1 MNMKSFLLTCGLL
14 MTGMLSA
21 ATATLNVDLTVT
33 HGVCSVVEGA
43 ESRKVV
49 FLVIDRSGSMGEA
62 TLSGDRTPNEALVD
76 SLKLQLAAIPRG
88 TEVHVIPFSSTI
100 WEEQTYKCF
109 DDKCRKAILD
119 FVEKEAPKG
128 QTVLYDAEDLVLS
141 AAAKIMD
148 RDANAEVR
156 VLVYTDG
163 EHLTPWNYEGEYKA
177 CYQNRTKGVG
187 RKRFENN
194 PNYRSDL
201 EGAKKKFK
209 TRFAGLISR
218 PNLEVEYE
226 WLSETDKPEAD
237 MVTKTPLPT
246 ELRSQTAG
254 LANPLASPEQT
265 VKGVLHLPI
274 SDKCWEEVKGKPIS
288 LDFEVDGKHV
298 TEVIKLEPGRH
309 SCKLAWPALP
319 TDESATAKISLSR
332 LPGGAKFELKEPKP
346 LQWNVPAQG
355 RVSVEVTSPAKD
367 VVVAFGS
374 KVSFMAKASDQ
385 ADVRWAVGPS
395 KKTLAGV
402 SAIWTADVAGTVP
415 YRVTASKTGFKSA
428 TASGTLEV
436 IRTGVE
442 VLCADSRYEVGK
454 ESVFQAKAVGPCLR
468 YVWSVDGRRVSG
480 EGDVL
485 KYVFEKSG
493 DHQVGVTAFYKNN
506 LQADSSPKAVSVAK
520 APFVEILAPV
530 AFDGDVENVAFQ
542 AEKPIDLAARVEGG
556 LTEVVWQF
564 KLKDKVIA
572 SIPTTVKD
580 GRAAGRYTPPKG
592 GYYDVIA
599 TGKGPAGEKTESV
612 QIFVK
617 SAEIRVDIT
626 NPKPNQDIDT
636 GKEFVLEAVVKG
648 PVKSVRW
655 KMTDRSTAKP
665 VSFGESVESAVVD
678 GKATMTAKLPLELGN
693 RSVTVEAEPV
703 LADPDQ
709 ADTVAP
715 GVIVINAK
723 TAAGIAYT
731 SETMGL
737 NWKKVKYGEQ
747 VKLAVTTSGAI
758 KKVAWFTCDGSGK
771 EVSLGKE
778 GPAVNVDIVPVRG
791 QSERHVDYFAK
802 GQMPDGSWIPV
813 EGIERITLRECCP
826 CSFDSSLNLQIKLNE
841 SRVGRDEQV
850 VAELTGD
857 KDCQIAEGSIVWYL
871 DGKKFKSGMRTLTMS
886 FDKSQ
891 YGSHILSVGGD
902 CKTCGRHFGATD
914 SQATDSQY
922 CRRTG
927 ASTETTIE
935 VIHKDPVA
943 CFVVENPSD
952 GGRIANPFSV
962 KLKSTSSGDI
972 DEYVWMRDGVEVGRG
987 GALKVF
993 TEMAPF
999 GRVACRYRLVVKN
1012 EQGKTTESEE
1022 VCVKTY
1028 NLWLVLGLGVL
1039 AVACIAYVWWLY
1051 SGNDPRFWTVE
1062 SVLEGKKNL
1071 SYDSIDFT
1079 MGKKVKII
1087 DFWSKME
1094 AEAVV
1099 PFWFLLKGI
1108 GDDQWSKGA
1117 KNGDVCLKISGMKQS
1132 RNGMKP
1138 VVVPSLGLEGGGD
1151 SVFPSVSSDH
1161 YHAKFI
1167 FHDKAHPEQA
1177 CVYMKFNCL
1186 GKNRNNSHLWIRVL
1200 LTALVAGAACALS
1213 WWLAF

>member
-1 MNMKSFLLTCGLL
+1 MKMKSFLMGCGVLVAGVLT
-14 MTGMLSA
+14 A
-21 ATATLNVDLTVT
+21 ATPTLNVDLTVT
-33 HGVCSVVEGA
+33 HGVYSDSEGA
-43 ESRKVV
+43 TSRKVV
-49 FLVIDRSGSMGEA
+49 FLVIDRSGSMGDKS
-62 TLSGDRTPNEALVD
+62 LSGDRTPNEALVE

-100 WEEQTYKCF
+100 WEEQTYKRF
-109 DDKCRKAILD
+109 DEKARKAIVE
-119 FVEKEAPKG
+119 FVEKKEPKG
-128 QTVLYDAEDLVLS
+128 QTVLYDAEDLALS
-141 AAAKIMD
+141 EAAKIMD

-177 CYQNRTKGVG
+177 CYQNKTNGFGK
-187 RKRFENN
+187 KRFENN
-194 PNYRSDL
+194 PNYRRDL
-201 EGAKKKFK
+201 EVARKKFK

-218 PNLEVEYE
+218 PNMEVEYE
-226 WLSETDKPEAD
+226 WLSETDKPETD

-265 VKGVLHLPI
+265 VNGVLNLPI

-298 TEVIKLEPGRH
+298 TEVFKLEQGQRC
-309 SCKLAWPALP
+309 CKLAWPVLP
-319 TDESATAKISLSR
+319 TDRPATAKLSLLR
-332 LPGGAKFELKEPKP
+332 MPGGAKFELKEPKP
-346 LQWNVPAQG
+346 LQWCVPAQG

-367 VVVAFGS
+367 AVVAVGS
-374 KVSFMAKASDQ
+374 KVKFMAKASEQ
-385 ADVRWAVGPS
+385 ADVKWTVGPS
-395 KKTLAGV
+395 KKQLTGA
-402 SAIWTADVAGTVP
+402 SADWTAEAAGTMS
-415 YRVTASKTGFKSA
+415 YTVTASKAGFKSA
-428 TASGTLEV
+428 TASGTVEV
-436 IRTGVE
+436 IQTGVE
-442 VLCADSRYEVGK
+442 VLCTDSRYEVGK

-485 KYVFEKSG
+485 KYAFEKSG

-506 LQADSSPKAVSVAK
+506 LQSDSLPKAISVAK

-530 AFDGDVENVAFQ
+530 AFDGDVETAAFQ

-572 SIPTTVKD
+572 SLPTTVKD
-580 GRAAGRYTPPKG
+580 GRVAGRYTPPKG
-592 GYYDVIA
+592 GYYDVVA
-599 TGKGPAGEKTESV
+599 TGKGPAGEKASEPI

-617 SAEIRVDIT
+617 SAEVRVDIT

-678 GKATMTAKLPLELGN
+678 GKATITAKLPLELCN

-703 LADPDQ
+703 LADQDL

-715 GVIVINAK
+715 SAIVINAK
-723 TAAGIAYT
+723 TAAEIAYT

-791 QSERHVDYFAK
+791 QSERHIDYFAK

-813 EGIERITLRECCP
+813 KGIERITLRECCL
-826 CSFDSSLNLQIKLNE
+826 CSYDSLLNLQIKLNE

-850 VAELTGD
+850 VAELMGD
-857 KDCQIAEGSIVWYL
+857 KNCQIAEGSIVWYL
-871 DGKKFKSGMRTLTMS
+871 DGKKFESGIRKLAMS
-886 FDKSQ
+886 FDKTQ
-891 YGSHILSVGGD
+891 YGSHVLSVGGD
-902 CKTCGRHFGATD
+902 CKTCGRHFGATAGQVGR
-914 SQATDSQY
+914 S
-922 CRRTG
+922 TG
-927 ASTETTIE
+927 ASAETTIE

-943 CFVVENPSD
+943 SFVVETPSD
-952 GGRIANPFSV
+952 GGRIANPFSA

-972 DEYVWMRDGVEVGRG
+972 DEYVWIRDGEEVGRG
-987 GALKVF
+987 GALKEF
-993 TEMAPF
+993 TERAPL
-999 GRVACRYRLVVKN
+999 GRAAYKYRLVVKN
-1012 EQGKTTESEE
+1012 EQGKTAESEE

-1028 NLWLVLGLGVL
+1028 NLWLVLVLGVL

-1062 SVLEGKKNL
+1062 SVLEEKKNL

-1099 PFWFLLKGI
+1099 PFWFLLKGV

-1138 VVVPSLGLEGGGD
+1138 VVVPSLGHTGGD
-1151 SVFPSVSSDH
+1151 YVSPSVSSDH

-1200 LTALVAGAACALS
+1200 LTALITGVACALS

>member
-1 MNMKSFLLTCGLL
+1 MKIKSILVPYGLL
-14 MTGMLSA
+14 FSGVLSA
-21 ATATLNVDLTVT
+21 ATPTLNVDLTVT
-33 HGVCSVVEGA
+33 HGIYA
-43 ESRKVV
+43 ENETARTRNVV
-49 FLVIDRSGSMGEA
+49 FLVLDRSGSMNDESLPG
-62 TLSGDRTPNEALVD
+62 GRTPNEALVE
-76 SLKLQLAAIPRG
+76 SLTKQLAAIRQG
-88 TEVHVIPFSSTI
+88 TEVRVVPFSSTI
-100 WEEQTYKCF
+100 WNVQVYKRL
-109 DDKCRKAILD
+109 DDKVRNAIVN
-119 FVEKEAPKG
+119 FVKKEKPNG
-128 QTVLYDAEDLVLS
+128 MTLRYDAEDLALS
-141 AAAKIMD
+141 EAARIMD
-148 RDANAEVR
+148 GDANAEVR

-163 EHLTPWNYEGEYKA
+163 GHQTPADYEGEYKA
-177 CYQNRTKGVG
+177 CYQNRVKKGIGKG
-187 RKRFENN
+187 RWEVN
-194 PNYRSDL
+194 PNYQNDQ
-201 EGAKKKFK
+201 EVAKQKFNS
-209 TRFAGLISR
+209 RFGGLFAR

-226 WLSETDKPEAD
+226 WLSATPKPEAR
-237 MVTKTPLPT
+237 MTTKTTLPT
-246 ELRSQTAG
+246 EFASQTAN
-254 LANPLASPEQT
+254 LVNPMSSPEQT
-265 VKGVLHLPI
+265 VKGVLRLPI
-274 SDKCWEEVKGKPIS
+274 SDKCWGEVKGKPIS

-298 TEVIKLEPGRH
+298 TEVFTLEEGRRT
-309 SCKLAWPALP
+309 CKIAWPALP
-319 TDESATAKISLSR
+319 TDNPATAKISLSR
-332 LPGGAKFELKEPKP
+332 LPSGEKFELKEPKP
-346 LQWNVPAQG
+346 LQWCVPAQG
-355 RVSVEVTSPAKD
+355 RVSVEVTSPAKGA
-367 VVVAFGS
+367 VVAVGS
-374 KVSFMAKASDQ
+374 KVDFRAKVSDQ
-385 ADVRWAVGPS
+385 ADVKWTVGPA
-395 KKTLAGV
+395 KKLLAGASV
-402 SAIWTADVAGTVP
+402 VWTADAAGTVP
-415 YRVTASKTGFKSA
+415 YGVTASKTGFKSA
-428 TASGTLEV
+428 TASGMLEV
-436 IRTGVE
+436 IQTGVE
-442 VLCADSRYEVGK
+442 VLSTDSRFEVGK
-454 ESVFQAKAVGPCLR
+454 ESVFQAKAVGPCQR
-468 YVWSVDGRRVSG
+468 YVWSVNGRRVSG

-506 LQADSSPKAVSVAK
+506 LQADSSPKSVPVAK
-520 APFVEILAPV
+520 APFIEILAPA

-564 KLKDKVIA
+564 KLKDKVVA
-572 SIPTTVKD
+572 TLSTTVSD
-580 GRAAGRYTPPKG
+580 GRVAGRYTPPKG

-599 TGKGPAGEKTESV
+599 TGKGPAGEKSESV
-612 QIFVK
+612 QVFVK

-626 NPKPNQDIDT
+626 NPKPNQDVDT

-655 KMTDRSTAKP
+655 KMTDRSTAKA
-665 VSFGESVESAVVD
+665 VSFGEAVESAVVV
-678 GKATMTAKLPLELGN
+678 GKTTMTAKLPLELGN
-693 RSVTVEAEPV
+693 ASVAIEAEPV
-703 LADPDQ
+703 LADQ
-709 ADTVAP
+709 ELADTVVPSVVVVA
-715 GVIVINAK
+715 AK
-723 TAAGIAYT
+723 TAAEISYT
-731 SETMGL
+731 PETLAL

-758 KKVAWFTCDGSGK
+758 KKVAWYSCDGSGK
-771 EVSLGKE
+771 EISLGKE

-943 CFVVENPSD
+943 SFVVENPSD
-952 GGRIANPFSV
+952 GGRIANPAKV
-962 KLKSTSSGDI
+962 KLRSTSSGDI
-972 DEYVWMRDGVEVGRG
+972 DEYIWLRDGSEVGRG
-987 GALKVF
+987 SALKEF
-993 TEMAPF
+993 TERAPL
-999 GRVACRYRLVVKN
+999 GRAAYKYRLVVKN
-1012 EQGKTTESEE
+1012 EQGKTAESEE

-1028 NLWLVLGLGVL
+1028 NLWLVLVLGVL

-1062 SVLEGKKNL
+1062 SVLEEKKNL

-1138 VVVPSLGLEGGGD
+1138 VVVPSLGHTGGD
-1151 SVFPSVSSDH
+1151 YVSPSVSSDH

-1200 LTALVAGAACALS
+1200 LTALITGVACALS